1 MANEEPLLYDLEDH
15 VATITLNRP
24 ERRNA
29 ISTRMLAQLGLR
41 LQEADRSRD
50 VRAIIV
56 TGADGGGFCAG
67 LDLVDATAGTGIG
80 GGGSAADEGDASGGI
95 STRTRDLPT
104 VVLFEI
110 DTPVIAAINGGA
122 AGYGLDLALGCDIRL
137 MAQSAKL
144 AAAFTKRGV
153 VPESG
158 GTYYLPRL
166 LGWGKAAELIYMGRT
181 VLADEALEMGLVN
194 AVVPDGDLMKTARDW
209 AGQIAANAPLAVQ
222 SSKRLMRHGLT
233 EDFQSHTDHVLLETI
248 RLFGT
253 KDFREGITSFME
265 KRPPDFKGR

>member
-1 MANEEPLLYDLEDH
+1 MSDEPLLYDVADH

-29 ISTRMLAQLGLR
+29 ISTGMLTQLGKR
-41 LQEADRSRD
+41 LQEADRSRE
-50 VRAIIV
+50 VRAIVI
-56 TGADGGGFCAG
+56 TGAEGGGFCAG
-67 LDLVDATAGTGIG
+67 LDLVDATSGTGIG
-80 GGGSAADEGDASGGI
+80 GGSSSSGDESTAGSMQ
-95 STRTRDLPT
+95 TRDLPT

-137 MAQSAKL
+137 MAESAKL

-158 GTYYLPRL
+158 GTFYLPRL
-166 LGWGKAAELIYMGRT
+166 LGWGKAAELIYLGKT
-181 VLADEALEMGLVN
+181 VLADEALEIGLVN
-194 AVVPDGDLMKTARDW
+194 AVVADGDLMKTAQDW
-209 AGQIAANAPLAVQ
+209 AQQIAANAPLAVQ

-233 EDFQSHTDHVLLETI
+233 EDFQSHTHHVLLETI

-265 KRPPDFKGR
+265 KRPPEFKGR

>member
-1 MANEEPLLYDLEDH
+1 MADEPLLYDVADH

-24 ERRNA
+24 DRRNA
-29 ISTRMLAQLGLR
+29 ISTSMLNQLTKR
-41 LQEADRSRD
+41 LQDADRSRD
-50 VRAIIV
+50 VRAIVI
-56 TGADGGGFCAG
+56 TGAEGGGFCAG
-67 LDLVDATAGTGIG
+67 LDLVDATSGQGIG
-80 GGGSAADEGDASGGI
+80 GGSNGSDE
-95 STRTRDLPT
+95 STAGSMQTRDLPT

-137 MAQSAKL
+137 MAESAKL

-158 GTYYLPRL
+158 GTFYLPRL
-166 LGWGKAAELIYMGRT
+166 LGWGKAAELIYLGKT
-181 VLADEALEMGLVN
+181 VLADEALEIGLVN
-194 AVVPDGDLMKTARDW
+194 AVIPDGELMKTAQDW
-209 AGQIAANAPLAVQ
+209 AQQIAANAPLAVQ

-233 EDFQSHTDHVLLETI
+233 EDFQSHTHHVLLETI

-265 KRPPDFKGR
+265 KRPPEFKGR

>member
-1 MANEEPLLYDLEDH
+1 MSSDDPVLYDVADH

-24 ERRNA
+24 DRRNA
-29 ISTRMLAQLGLR
+29 ISTSMLNQLTKR
-41 LQEADRSRD
+41 LQDADRSRD
-50 VRAIIV
+50 VRCVII
-56 TGADGGGFCAG
+56 TGANPGGFCAG
-67 LDLVDATAGTGIG
+67 LDLVDATSGRGIG
-80 GGGSAADEGDASGGI
+80 GGEAGGDADAGGGGG
-95 STRTRDLPT
+95 SMQTRDLPT

-137 MAQSAKL
+137 MAESAKL

-158 GTYYLPRL
+158 GTWYLPRL
-166 LGWGKAAELIYMGRT
+166 LGWGKAAELIYMGKT
-181 VLADEALEMGLVN
+181 MLADEAKDFGLVN
-194 AVVPDGDLMKTARDW
+194 AVVPDDQLMKTANDW
-209 AGQIAANAPLAVQ
+209 AAQIAANAPLAVQ
-222 SSKRLMRHGLT
+222 SSKRLMRHGWT
-233 EDFQSHTDHVLLETI
+233 EDFQSHTHHVLLETI

-265 KRPPDFKGR
+265 KRPPEFKGR

>member
-1 MANEEPLLYDLEDH
+1 MSDDPLLYDVADH

-29 ISTRMLAQLGLR
+29 ISTSMLNQLTKR
-41 LQEADRSRD
+41 LQEADRSRE
-50 VRAIIV
+50 VRAIVI
-56 TGADGGGFCAG
+56 TGAEGGGFCAG
-67 LDLVDATAGTGIG
+67 LDLVDATSGSGIG
-80 GGGSAADEGDASGGI
+80 GGGGGGSEE
-95 STRTRDLPT
+95 STAGSLQTRDLPT

-137 MAQSAKL
+137 MAESAKL

-158 GTYYLPRL
+158 GTFYLPRL
-166 LGWGKAAELIYMGRT
+166 LGWGKAAELIYLGKT
-181 VLADEALEMGLVN
+181 VLADEALDIGLVN
-194 AVVPDGDLMKTARDW
+194 AVIPDGDLMKTAQDW
-209 AGQIAANAPLAVQ
+209 AQQIAANAPLAVQ

-233 EDFQSHTDHVLLETI
+233 EDFQSHTHHVLLETI

-265 KRPPDFKGR
+265 KRPPEFKGR

>member
-1 MANEEPLLYDLEDH
+1 MSEEPLLYEVEDH
-15 VATITLNRP
+15 IATITLNRP
-24 ERRNA
+24 DRRNA
-29 ISTRMLAQLGLR
+29 ISTSMLNNLTKR

-50 VRAIIV
+50 VRCIIV
-56 TGADGGGFCAG
+56 TGAEGGGFCAG
-67 LDLVDATAGTGIG
+67 LDLVDATSGQGIG
-80 GGGSAADEGDASGGI
+80 GGGSNTSSDSDSGGGG
-95 STRTRDLPT
+95 SLQTRDLPT

-158 GTYYLPRL
+158 GTWYLPRL
-166 LGWGKAAELIYMGRT
+166 LGWGKAAELIYLGKT
-181 VLADEALEMGLVN
+181 VLADEAVEIGLVN

-209 AGQIAANAPLAVQ
+209 AGQIAANAPIAVQ
-222 SSKRLMRHGLT
+222 SSKRLMRHGWT
-233 EDFQSHTDHVLLETI
+233 EDFQSHTHHVLLETI

-265 KRPPDFKGR
+265 KRPPNFTGR

>member
-1 MANEEPLLYDLEDH
+1 MADEPLLYEVDDY

-24 ERRNA
+24 DRRNA
-29 ISTRMLAQLGLR
+29 ISTSMLNQLAKR

-50 VRAIIV
+50 VRAIII
-56 TGADGGGFCAG
+56 TGAEGGGFCAG
-67 LDLVDATAGTGIG
+67 LDLVDATSGQGIG
-80 GGGSAADEGDASGGI
+80 GGSSGGD
-95 STRTRDLPT
+95 SGGGSMQTRDLPT

-137 MAQSAKL
+137 MAESAKL

-158 GTYYLPRL
+158 GTWYLPRL
-166 LGWGKAAELIYMGRT
+166 VGWGKAAELIYLGKT
-181 VLADEALEMGLVN
+181 VLADEALEIGLVN
-194 AVVPDGDLMKTARDW
+194 AVIPDGDLMKTARDW
-209 AGQIAANAPLAVQ
+209 ASQIAANAPIAVQ
-222 SSKRLMRHGLT
+222 SSKRLMRHGWT
-233 EDFQSHTDHVLLETI
+233 EDFQSHTHHVLLETI

-265 KRPPDFKGR
+265 KRPAKFEGR

>member
-1 MANEEPLLYDLEDH
+1 MADEPLLYDVEDH

-29 ISTRMLAQLGLR
+29 ISTGMLTQLGKR

-50 VRAIIV
+50 VRAIVI
-56 TGADGGGFCAG
+56 TGAEGGGFCAG
-67 LDLVDATAGTGIG
+67 LDLVDATSGQGIG
-80 GGGSAADEGDASGGI
+80 GGSSDGDGGGGGGSLQ
-95 STRTRDLPT
+95 TRDLPT

-137 MAQSAKL
+137 MAESAKL

-158 GTYYLPRL
+158 GTWYLPRL
-166 LGWGKAAELIYMGRT
+166 LGWGKAAELIYLGKT
-181 VLADEALEMGLVN
+181 VLADEALEIGLVN
-194 AVVPDGDLMKTARDW
+194 AVVPDGDLAKTARDW
-209 AGQIAANAPLAVQ
+209 ALQIAANAPIAVQ
-222 SSKRLMRHGLT
+222 SSKRLMRHGWT
-233 EDFQSHTDHVLLETI
+233 EDFQSHTHHVLLETI

-265 KRPPDFKGR
+265 KRPAKFEGR

>member
-1 MANEEPLLYDLEDH
+1 MSDEPLLYEVADY

-29 ISTRMLAQLGLR
+29 ISASMLSQLAKR
-41 LQEADRSRD
+41 LQDADRSRD
-50 VRAIIV
+50 VRAIVI
-56 TGADGGGFCAG
+56 TGAEGGGFCAG
-67 LDLVDATAGTGIG
+67 LDLVDATSGSGIG
-80 GGGSAADEGDASGGI
+80 GGSSEESNAGSLQ
-95 STRTRDLPT
+95 TRDLPT

-137 MAQSAKL
+137 MAESAKL

-158 GTYYLPRL
+158 GTFYLPRL
-166 LGWGKAAELIYMGRT
+166 LGWGKAAELIYLGKT
-181 VLADEALEMGLVN
+181 VLADEALEIGLVN
-194 AVVPDGDLMKTARDW
+194 AVVPDGDLMKTAQDW
-209 AGQIAANAPLAVQ
+209 AQQIAANAPLAVQ

-233 EDFQSHTDHVLLETI
+233 EDFQSHTHHVLLETI

-265 KRPPDFKGR
+265 KRTPEFKGR

>member
-1 MANEEPLLYDLEDH
+1 MADEPLLYDVADH

-29 ISTRMLAQLGLR
+29 ISGGMLTQLAKR
-41 LQEADRSRD
+41 LQDADRSSD
-50 VRAIIV
+50 VRCIIV
-56 TGADGGGFCAG
+56 TGAEGGGFCAG
-67 LDLVDATAGTGIG
+67 LDLVDATSGRGIGTGTDDDGNSSG
-80 GGGSAADEGDASGGI
+80 GGGATSMQ
-95 STRTRDLPT
+95 TRDLPT

-137 MAQSAKL
+137 MAESAKL

-158 GTYYLPRL
+158 GTWYLPRL
-166 LGWGKAAELIYMGRT
+166 LGWGKAAELIYLGKT
-181 VLADEALEMGLVN
+181 VLADEALDMGLVN
-194 AVVPDGDLMKTARDW
+194 AVVPDGELMKTAQDW
-209 AGQIAANAPLAVQ
+209 AQQIAANAPIAVQ
-222 SSKRLMRHGLT
+222 SSKRLMRHGWT
-233 EDFQSHTDHVLLETI
+233 EDFQSHTHHVLLETM

-265 KRPPDFKGR
+265 KRPANFTGR

>member
-1 MANEEPLLYDLEDH
+1 MADTASEPVLYEVADH

-29 ISTRMLAQLGLR
+29 ISTSMLMQLTQYLE
-41 LQEADRSRD
+41 QADADRN

-67 LDLVDATAGTGIG
+67 LDLVDATAGQGIG
-80 GGGSAADEGDASGGI
+80 GGGESSGGGGM
-95 STRTRDLPT
+95 SMQTRHLPT

-110 DTPVIAAINGGA
+110 DKPVIAAINGGA

-137 MAQSAKL
+137 MASSAKL

-158 GTYYLPRL
+158 GTWYLPRL
-166 LGWGKAAELIYMGRT
+166 LGWGKAAELIYMGKT
-181 VLADEALEMGLVN
+181 VLAEEALEIGLVN
-194 AVVPDGDLMKTARDW
+194 AVIDDGDLLKTAQDW
-209 AGQIAANAPLAVQ
+209 ASQIAANAPIAVQ

-233 EDFQSHTDHVLLETI
+233 EDFQSHTHHVLLQTMQ
-248 RLFGT
+248 LFGT

-265 KRPPDFKGR
+265 KRPAEFKGR

>member
-1 MANEEPLLYDLEDH
+1 MSDEPLLYEVDDY

-24 ERRNA
+24 DRRNA
-29 ISTRMLAQLGLR
+29 ISTAMLAQLGKR

-50 VRAIIV
+50 VRAIVI

-67 LDLVDATAGTGIG
+67 LDLVDATSGQGIG
-80 GGGSAADEGDASGGI
+80 GGSSSDDAGGGGGGSLQ
-95 STRTRDLPT
+95 TRDLPT

-137 MAQSAKL
+137 MAESAKL

-158 GTYYLPRL
+158 GTWYLPRL
-166 LGWGKAAELIYMGRT
+166 LGWGKAAELIYLGKT
-181 VLADEALEMGLVN
+181 VLADEALEIGLVN

-209 AGQIAANAPLAVQ
+209 ASQIAANAPIAVQ
-222 SSKRLMRHGLT
+222 SSKRLMRHGWT
-233 EDFQSHTDHVLLETI
+233 EDFQSHTHHVLLETI

-265 KRPPDFKGR
+265 KRPAKFEGR

>member
-1 MANEEPLLYDLEDH
+1 MADTASEPVLYEVADH

-29 ISTRMLAQLGLR
+29 ISTSMLTQLTTYL
-41 LQEADRSRD
+41 EKADADRN
-50 VRAIIV
+50 VRCIVV

-67 LDLVDATAGTGIG
+67 LDLVDATAGQGIGSGESG
-80 GGGSAADEGDASGGI
+80 GGGGGI
-95 STRTRDLPT
+95 SMQTRHLPT

-110 DTPVIAAINGGA
+110 DKPVIAAINGGA

-137 MAQSAKL
+137 MASSAKL

-158 GTYYLPRL
+158 GTWYLPRL
-166 LGWGKAAELIYMGRT
+166 LGWGKAAELIYMGKT
-181 VLADEALEMGLVN
+181 VLADEALEIGLVN
-194 AVVPDGDLMKTARDW
+194 AVVEDGELMKTAQDW
-209 AGQIAANAPLAVQ
+209 ASQIAANAPIAVQ

-233 EDFQSHTDHVLLETI
+233 EDFQSHTHHVLLQTI
-248 RLFGT
+248 QLFGT

-265 KRPPDFKGR
+265 KRPAEFKGR